1 MNSVKISNTLGRNK
15 LEIRHL
21 KLIKTVAEEGNLTN
35 AGKKLFL
42 TQSALSHQLKEME
55 AEFGAPLFERIG
67 KKMVLT
73 QAGERVL
80 HTAKKVINELE
91 IAQFEVKKLVSGE
104 NGALRISTECYTC
117 YHWLPGLLKSYS
129 RLFPNVDLQIIAE
142 ATRQPMQFLLEGKLD
157 LAIVSCLTKPGED
170 NRFHFTELFTDEMV
184 LVLPTGHRLE
194 AQDYVYP
201 EQLSDEHL
209 ICYTAPTE
217 FLDIFQRVL
226 IPAGVTPRKISKIQ
240 LTEAIVEMV
249 KANIGITAMPTWA
262 IKPYLRSNQ
271 LVTRPVADHAL
282 QRHWYAVTLNGKNQP
297 RFIDCFVQ
305 HLQKHPFAKP

>member
-1 MNSVKISNTLGRNK
+1 M
-15 LEIRHL
+15 EIRHL

-55 AEFGAPLFERIG
+55 EKFGAPLFQRIG

-73 QAGERVL
+73 QVGDRIL
-80 HTAKKVINELE
+80 HTARKVIDELE
-91 IAQFEVKKLVSGE
+91 ITEHEVKKMVSGE
-104 NGALRISTECYTC
+104 HGVLRISTECYTC

-129 RLFPNVDLQIIAE
+129 RWFPKVDVQIITE

-157 LAIVSCLTKPGED
+157 LAIVSCLTKQEEN
-170 NRFHFTELFTDEMV
+170 NRFKFTELFIDEMV
-184 LVLPTGHRLE
+184 MVIPKKHRFI

-201 EQLSDEHL
+201 EQLADEHL

-226 IPAGVTPRKISKIQ
+226 NPAGITPRKISKIQ
-240 LTEAIVEMV
+240 LTEAIIEMV
-249 KANIGITAMPTWA
+249 RANIGITVMATWA
-262 IKPYLRSNQ
+262 IKPYLRSKQ
-271 LVTRPVADHAL
+271 LETRPLANHAL
-282 QRHWYAVTLNGKNQP
+282 QRHWYAVTLNGKNTP
-297 RFIDCFVQ
+297 RFIDCFVK
-305 HLQKHPFAKP
+305 HLQRHPFAKVQSKV